1 MVIPNVPQP
10 MFKAKSQRGAF
21 GARDRSPEDLFK
33 LDLKNLMAEGRF
45 LELMSLNE
53 KDSLQVGG
61 SLQDVY
67 DRSL

>member
-1 MVIPNVPQP
+1 
-10 MFKAKSQRGAF
+10 
-21 GARDRSPEDLFK
+21 
-33 LDLKNLMAEGRF
+33 MAEGGF

-53 KDSLQVGG
+53 KDSIQVGG

>member
-10 MFKAKSQRGAF
+10 MFNAKSQRGAF
-21 GARDRSPEDLFK
+21 GARDRSPEDLFN
-33 LDLKNLMAEGRF
+33 LNQKNLTADGRY

-53 KDSLQVGG
+53 KDSFQVGE